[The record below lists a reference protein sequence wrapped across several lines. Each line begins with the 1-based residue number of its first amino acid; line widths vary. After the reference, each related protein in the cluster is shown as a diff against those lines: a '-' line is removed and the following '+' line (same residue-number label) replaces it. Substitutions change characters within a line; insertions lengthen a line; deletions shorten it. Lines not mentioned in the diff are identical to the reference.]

1 MLEIPE
7 ALAISRQL
15 EKQFKGKR
23 VDNVIVG
30 HSPHKFTWFVDKGV
44 TYHELLVNQTIDQA
58 YPIGGMVEIKAG
70 DARLVFSDGV
80 NLRAYP
86 QGEVLPEKHQLL
98 LSFDDLSHLVA
109 SVQMYGGISCF
120 DKNEGYDNPYYLVAK
135 AKPSPHSDTF
145 DTDYFR
151 DLAKPEA
158 VQKLNLKAFL
168 ATEQRIPGL
177 GNGVLQDILWTAKL
191 NPRRKVNSLGEEDI
205 NRLFNTIKSV
215 LAEMTRLGGRDTE
228 KDLFGNPGGYATV
241 MSSKHAGD
249 YCPACGGM
257 IIKEAYMGGSVY
269 YCDRCQPKET

>member
-7 ALAISRQL
+7 AITISKQV
-15 EKQFKGKR
+15 EKQFKGR
-23 VDNVIVG
+23 SIIDVIVG
-30 HSPHKFTWFVDKGV
+30 QSPHKFTWFVDKGV
-44 TYHELLVNQTIDQA
+44 AYPDLLVNQTIDQA

-86 QGEVLPEKHQLL
+86 PGEALPEKHQML

-120 DKNEGYDNPYYLVAK
+120 DELGGYDNPYYLVAK
-135 AKPSPHSDTF
+135 AKPSPLSDAF
-145 DTDYFR
+145 DTNYFR
-151 DLAKPEA
+151 DLVAPEA
-158 VQKLNLKAFL
+158 VQKLSLKAFL
-168 ATEQRIPGL
+168 TTEQRIPGL

-191 NPRRKVNSLGEEDI
+191 NPRRKVNSLGAEDM
-205 NRLFNTIKSV
+205 NRLFNSIKSV
-215 LAEMTRLGGRDTE
+215 LAEMSRLGGRDTE
-228 KDLFGNPGGYATV
+228 KDLFGNAGGYATV

-249 YCPACGGM
+249 YCPACGGT

-269 YCDRCQPKET
+269 FCERCQAL